1 MEPEPRTPQPDGHW
15 LPAMVVL
22 VGIVAVLAI
31 ILDGVAAGWVIDGV
45 VVALVAAALILVS
58 HRR

>member
-1 MEPEPRTPQPDGHW
+1 
-15 LPAMVVL
+15 MVVL